1 MQLFRFDTAV
11 GRSIT
16 RYDSVNFTISPI
28 VRRWDAALP
37 IMHIGCMHIGA
48 GGVVGYHQ
56 ATVPQLFL
64 VVQGDGWVTSTE
76 RIHQPIATGQA
87 AFWQQGEWHES
98 GSHDGM
104 TVIVIEAEHLDPVA
118 WMTAVD

>member
-1 MQLFRFDTAV
+1 MDLFRFDAAV
-11 GRSIT
+11 GRTIT
-16 RYDSVNFTISPI
+16 RYDSINFVMSPI
-28 VRRWDAALP
+28 MRPQEAQP
-37 IMHIGCMHIGA
+37 IGHIGCMHIGA

-76 RIHQPIATGQA
+76 RVHQPIATGQA

-98 GSHDGM
+98 GSDEGM
-104 TVIVIEAEHLDPVA
+104 TVIVIEAEQLDPAA
-118 WMTAVD
+118 WMTAVE